1 MTHDKLQDFLLKY
14 GSTPQASAKWFGI
27 GIFLF
32 FTGMIGIY
40 LSVNAPTW
48 ISVVSFAT
56 LVVGV
61 LIALKGYIG
70 ILFNRLAYFR
80 HNAAKNKAKYKHIK

>member
-14 GSTPQASAKWFGI
+14 GSDPQTSAKWFGV

-32 FTGMIGIY
+32 FAGMIGIY
-40 LSVNAPTW
+40 LSVNAATW
-48 ISVVSFAT
+48 ISVVSFT
-56 LVVGV
+56 VLVIGV
-61 LIALKGYIG
+61 LIALKGYVG

-80 HNAAKNKAKYKHIK
+80 HNAAKNKEKYKHIK